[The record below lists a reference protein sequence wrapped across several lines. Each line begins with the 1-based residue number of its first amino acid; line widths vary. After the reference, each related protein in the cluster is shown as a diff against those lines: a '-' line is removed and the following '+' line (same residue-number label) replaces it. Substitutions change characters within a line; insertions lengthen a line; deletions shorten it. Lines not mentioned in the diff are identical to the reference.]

1 MKNTETDK
9 ELADLIRTT
18 LETHEEQYVLGSWEL
33 FQRQRV
39 KRRKIIFWF
48 TASGIA
54 ASLLLG
60 LLVYRIT
67 INDRGSLK
75 GESEQKLATAD
86 QTLPEAIIIQPARI
100 SVQKNELHSDSENV
114 TASVRIKTVSASLN
128 TTAASSHS
136 VKTVAELVA
145 PQKNGISLNPD
156 TNKVQIEPKETEINR
171 ESLASGLRSL
181 PDNGKEQEKSP
192 VPEKRDTTTVKPV
205 IRQDYLKQLPD
216 ETVAVNYQPSKI
228 RLGVNLSPGVA
239 SVGSSSS
246 FAFSGGLNAEFGF
259 TGNLGLAT
267 GLQFEYQNVTEQS
280 QDGPAWLPAGETQA
294 VLVDFDLP
302 LNLIWKFL
310 SMKSTSYYV
319 GGGVSSV
326 LYLSEKYT
334 TSNYSQRMVGSVAL
348 VDGVPS
354 VNIQLENVKS
364 SVEESEKPLNAFDPA
379 GRINIIF
386 GIEQKFSS
394 QLRLHVE
401 PYMKIPVSGLAS
413 RNMKY
418 TFSGVSCKVSF

>member
-18 LETHEEQYVLGSWEL
+18 LEAHEEQYVLGSWEL

-39 KRRKIIFWF
+39 KRRKVIFWF

-60 LLVYRIT
+60 LLGYRLLFPDLEIF
-67 INDRGSLK
+67 R
-75 GESEQKLATAD
+75 GESKRMLASAEH
-86 QTLPEAIIIQPARI
+86 TLPEALIIKPAKI
-100 SVQKNELHSDSENV
+100 SDQKNEIHSGSYKMTATIRNETGSVSHNSVAVSSNSVNSAAAIVPPQISDISSDTATNRVQTETSE
-114 TASVRIKTVSASLN
+114 SEIR
-128 TTAASSHS
+128 
-136 VKTVAELVA
+136 
-145 PQKNGISLNPD
+145 
-156 TNKVQIEPKETEINR
+156 KVG
-171 ESLASGLRSL
+171 LASGQGSL
-181 PDNGKEQEKSP
+181 PETGKQQEQSRLPGKIDS
-192 VPEKRDTTTVKPV
+192 TSVKPV
-205 IRQDYLKQLPD
+205 IRYDYLKQLPE
-216 ETVAVNYQPSKI
+216 ETVAVNSQSSKI

-246 FAFSGGLNAEFGF
+246 FAFSGGLNAEYGF

-267 GLQFEYQNVTEQS
+267 GLQFEYQSVTEQS

-294 VLVDFDLP
+294 VLLDFDLP
-302 LNLIWKFL
+302 LNLVWKFL

-334 TSNYSQRMVGSVAL
+334 TSNYTQRMVGSVAL
-348 VDGVPS
+348 VDGVPN

-379 GRINIIF
+379 GRINLIF

-394 QLRLHVE
+394 KLRLHVE

>member
-60 LLVYRIT
+60 LLLYRIT
-67 INDRGSLK
+67 FNDKGSLK
-75 GESEQKLATAD
+75 GESEKILATAD
-86 QTLPEAIIIQPARI
+86 HTLPEAIIIKPARI
-100 SVQKNELHSDSENV
+100 SEQKNN
-114 TASVRIKTVSASLN
+114 IYSAS
-128 TTAASSHS
+128 ASSQS
-136 VKTVAELVA
+136 VKPAAAIVPSQIRETSSA
-145 PQKNGISLNPD
+145 PD
-156 TNKVQIEPKETEINR
+156 TNRVRNEPPVSDAGPAGQALVQGSLPETE
-171 ESLASGLRSL
+171 
-181 PDNGKEQEKSP
+181 KTQEQSP
-192 VPEKRDTTTVKPV
+192 VQGKRDSTTVKPV

-216 ETVAVNYQPSKI
+216 ETVAVNSQPSKI

-246 FAFSGGLNAEFGF
+246 FAFSGGLNAEYGF

-302 LNLIWKFL
+302 LNLVWKFL
-310 SMKSTSYYV
+310 SMKSTSYYI

-334 TSNYSQRMVGSVAL
+334 TSNYSQRMVGSVAM
-348 VDGVPS
+348 VDGLPN